1 MSKGPIGFCSILV
14 QSALHSPA
22 AVLFT
27 KIWTAVLAIL
37 ATACLAGMYLL
48 STGSSGGFT
57 PADETAVRAVT
68 EAGMAALE
76 SDINSSPV
84 SLGPSLLSETRLKE
98 ALDRPAVPPVGE
110 DGLQD
115 PTLQDVFWQVANESL
130 LNEYPRMSMAIVD
143 KAGTILARAEP
154 LEQGLFDELVKM
166 PVAETA
172 LASEEAEL
180 LSATLGGKL
189 HAVKLSRPLADGTG
203 RRLITIH
210 AVELGGGS
218 FFRRVV
224 GESMGGLVRDGEV
237 LGDPIGGAK
246 PEELVA
252 FTTQHMDSIPPEG
265 ASAVFQVG
273 DGAEARLGSA
283 TRVPGPAGKGK
294 AGTVFVVLSTNTL
307 GSTQQDM
314 VTALRLAL
322 DSGGLA
328 QLNWVLVLGLLVI
341 SLGLTF
347 YLPTI
352 EYNSP
357 LRRLAGEF
365 NGITEGRQH
374 ELYHDTYGGEL
385 GKVARAATTAM
396 EALRASWESELLDSD
411 AEVGDGPRRT
421 RSTRSLRA
429 APKGTGPRR
438 KSTRGHEVV
447 GADSR
452 AATGASEAPV
462 EPIAIDLPSTDT
474 SAPIER
480 HAAAE
485 APPSRSKP
493 SPPPAPAFDDEVASP
508 DLGPGD
514 SSVSLADVGGQDREA
529 YYRTI
534 FDEFVETKIACG
546 EPIEGFTY
554 EKFAKKLRKQSEDLM
569 SRSDVADVQFS
580 VYVKD
585 GKAALRAKVVKH

>member
-1 MSKGPIGFCSILV
+1 
-14 QSALHSPA
+14 
-22 AVLFT
+22 VLFT

-37 ATACLAGMYLL
+37 ATVCLAGMYLL
-48 STGSSGGFT
+48 STGSAGGFT

-68 EAGMAALE
+68 EAGMAALQ

-84 SLGPSLLSETRLKE
+84 SLGPSLLSDTRLKE
-98 ALDRPAVPPVGE
+98 ALDGPAVPPVGE

-115 PTLQDVFWQVANESL
+115 PTLQDIFWQVANESL

-143 KAGTILARAEP
+143 KGGTILARAEP
-154 LEQGLFDELVKM
+154 LEQGLFDEFVKM
-166 PVAETA
+166 PVAQTA
-172 LASEEAEL
+172 LASEEPEL

-189 HAVKLSRPLADGTG
+189 HAVKLSRPLPDGTQ
-203 RRLITIH
+203 RRLVTVH

-224 GESMGGLVRDGEV
+224 GDSLGGLVREGTV

-246 PEELVA
+246 PEEIVA
-252 FTTQHMDSIPPEG
+252 FTAQHMDSIPPEG
-265 ASAVFQVG
+265 ASSVFLVG
-273 DGAEARLGSA
+273 EGANARLGSA

-314 VTALRLAL
+314 VTALKRSL

-328 QLNWVLVLGLLVI
+328 QLNWILVGGLLLL

-352 EYNSP
+352 EYNGP
-357 LRRLAGEF
+357 LRRLTGEF

-385 GKVARAATTAM
+385 GRLARSATTAM
-396 EALRASWESELLDSD
+396 EALRASWENELLDSD
-411 AEVGDGPRRT
+411 AELGGEGPRRT

-429 APKGTGPRR
+429 APAKTRR
-438 KSTRGHEVV
+438 NRTRSQDTLST
-447 GADSR
+447 DSR
-452 AATGASEAPV
+452 ESGEVEAIQPAIH
-462 EPIAIDLPSTDT
+462 PLGIDLPAADT

-485 APPSRSKP
+485 APR
-493 SPPPAPAFDDEVASP
+493 PPAPARPAPAFQDEVASP
-508 DLGPGD
+508 ALALSD
-514 SSVSLADVGGQDREA
+514 SSDSVSFADVGGQDREA
-529 YYRTI
+529 YYRSI
-534 FDEFVETKIACG
+534 YDEFVETKVACG
-546 EPIEGFTY
+546 EPIDGFTY

-569 SRSDVADVQFS
+569 SRSEVSDVQFS

-585 GKAALRAKVVKH
+585 GKAALRAKVVKS

>member
-1 MSKGPIGFCSILV
+1 M
-14 QSALHSPA
+14 
-22 AVLFT
+22 LFT

-37 ATACLAGMYLL
+37 ATVCLAGMYLL

-57 PADETAVRAVT
+57 SADETAVRAVT
-68 EAGMAALE
+68 EAGMAALQ

-84 SLGPSLLSETRLKE
+84 SLGPSLLSDTRLKE
-98 ALDRPAVPPVGE
+98 ALDGPAVPPPGP
-110 DGLQD
+110 DGLQE
-115 PTLQDVFWQVANESL
+115 PTLQDIFWQVANESL

-143 KAGTILARAEP
+143 KSGTILARAEP
-154 LEQGLFDELVKM
+154 LEQGLFDEFVKM
-166 PVAETA
+166 PIAETA
-172 LASEEAEL
+172 FASEDPEL

-189 HAVKLSRPLADGTG
+189 HAVKLSRPLLDGTQ
-203 RRLITIH
+203 RRLLTIH

-224 GESMGGLVRDGEV
+224 GESLGGLVRDGAV

-246 PEELVA
+246 PDELIA

-265 ASAVFQVG
+265 ASSVFMVG
-273 DGAEARLGSA
+273 DGANARLGSA

-294 AGTVFVVLSTNTL
+294 AGTVFVVLSSNTL

-314 VTALRLAL
+314 VTALKLSL
-322 DSGGLA
+322 DNGGLA

-352 EYNSP
+352 EYNGP
-357 LRRLAGEF
+357 LRRLTAEF
-365 NGITEGRQH
+365 NGITEGKQH

-385 GKVARAATTAM
+385 GRLARAATTAM
-396 EALRASWESELLDSD
+396 EALRASWENELLDSD
-411 AEVGDGPRRT
+411 AELGEGGPRRT

-429 APKGTGPRR
+429 APAKTRR
-438 KSTRGHEVV
+438 THSRSQEALGSDARESGEVEV
-447 GADSR
+447 S
-452 AATGASEAPV
+452 APLS
-462 EPIAIDLPSTDT
+462 IDLPLADT
-474 SAPIER
+474 SAQIER
-480 HAAAE
+480 HASADV
-485 APPSRSKP
+485 PRKP
-493 SPPPAPAFDDEVASP
+493 IPPAPAFDDEIASP
-508 DLGPGD
+508 GLSLDGSSDSISLG
-514 SSVSLADVGGQDREA
+514 DVGDDGGQQDREA

-534 FDEFVETKIACG
+534 YDEFVETKSACG
-546 EPIEGFTY
+546 EPLDGFTY

-569 SRSDVADVQFS
+569 SRSEVSDVQFS

-585 GKAALRAKVVKH
+585 GKAALRAKVVKS

>member
-1 MSKGPIGFCSILV
+1 M
-14 QSALHSPA
+14 
-22 AVLFT
+22 LFT

-37 ATACLAGMYLL
+37 ATVCLAGMYLL

-57 PADETAVRAVT
+57 SADETAVRAVT
-68 EAGMAALE
+68 EAGMAALQ

-84 SLGPSLLSETRLKE
+84 SLGPSLLQDTRLKE
-98 ALDRPAVPPVGE
+98 ALDRPAVPPPGP
-110 DGLQD
+110 DGLQE
-115 PTLQDVFWQVANESL
+115 PTLQDIFWQVANESL

-143 KAGTILARAEP
+143 KSGAILARAEP
-154 LEQGLFDELVKM
+154 LEQGLFDEFVKI
-166 PVAETA
+166 PIAQTV
-172 LASEEAEL
+172 LANEDPEL

-189 HAVKLSRPLADGTG
+189 HAVKLSRPLPDGSQ
-203 RRLITIH
+203 RRLLTIH

-224 GESMGGLVRDGEV
+224 GDSLGGLVRDGTV

-246 PEELVA
+246 PEELIA

-265 ASAVFQVG
+265 ASSVFTVG
-273 DGAEARLGSA
+273 DGGNARLGSA

-314 VTALRLAL
+314 VTALKLAL
-322 DSGGLA
+322 DNGGLA
-328 QLNWVLVLGLLVI
+328 QLNWILVLGLLVI

-352 EYNSP
+352 EYNGP
-357 LRRLAGEF
+357 LRRLTTEF
-365 NGITEGRQH
+365 NGITEGKQH

-385 GKVARAATTAM
+385 GRLARAATTAM
-396 EALRASWESELLDSD
+396 EALRASWENELLDSD
-411 AEVGDGPRRT
+411 AELGEGGPRRT

-429 APKGTGPRR
+429 APAKARRTRNTG
-438 KSTRGHEVV
+438 SQNALGS
-447 GADSR
+447 DSR
-452 AATGASEAPV
+452 ESGEIETVQQAPL
-462 EPIAIDLPSTDT
+462 AIDLPLADT

-480 HAAAE
+480 HASADVPRVPA
-485 APPSRSKP
+485 
-493 SPPPAPAFDDEVASP
+493 PPAPAFDDNVA
-508 DLGPGD
+508 GPGLSLSD
-514 SSVSLADVGGQDREA
+514 SSDSISFADVSGQDREA

-534 FDEFVETKIACG
+534 YDEFVETKVACG
-546 EPIEGFTY
+546 EPIDGFTY

-569 SRSDVADVQFS
+569 SRSEVSDVQFS

-585 GKAALRAKVVKH
+585 GKAALRAKVVKA

>member
-1 MSKGPIGFCSILV
+1 M
-14 QSALHSPA
+14 
-22 AVLFT
+22 LFT

-37 ATACLAGMYLL
+37 ATVCLAGMYLL

-57 PADETAVRAVT
+57 TADETAVRAVT
-68 EAGMAALE
+68 EAGMAALQ

-84 SLGPSLLSETRLKE
+84 SLGPSLMADTRLKE
-98 ALDRPAVPPVGE
+98 ALDGPAVPPPGP
-110 DGLQD
+110 DGLQE
-115 PTLQDVFWQVANESL
+115 PTLQDIFWQVANESL

-143 KAGTILARAEP
+143 KGGTILARAEP
-154 LEQGLFDELVKM
+154 LEQGLFDEFVKM
-166 PVAETA
+166 PIAQTV

-189 HAVKLSRPLADGTG
+189 HAVKLSRPLPDGTQ
-203 RRLITIH
+203 RRLVTIH

-224 GESMGGLVRDGEV
+224 GESLGGLVRDGKV

-265 ASAVFQVG
+265 ASSVFTVG
-273 DGAEARLGSA
+273 EGANARLGSA

-294 AGTVFVVLSTNTL
+294 AGTLFVVLSTNTL

-314 VTALRLAL
+314 VTALKLAL

-352 EYNSP
+352 EYNGP
-357 LRRLAGEF
+357 LRRLTAEF

-385 GKVARAATTAM
+385 GRLARAATTAM
-396 EALRASWESELLDSD
+396 EALRASWENELLDSD
-411 AEVGDGPRRT
+411 AELGEGGPRRT

-429 APKGTGPRR
+429 APSGKNRR
-438 KSTRGHEVV
+438 ARTRSQEALGS
-447 GADSR
+447 DSR
-452 AATGASEAPV
+452 ESGEIETVQAPLS
-462 EPIAIDLPSTDT
+462 IDLPAADT
-474 SAPIER
+474 SAAIER
-480 HAAAE
+480 HASADVPPARS
-485 APPSRSKP
+485 APAR
-493 SPPPAPAFDDEVASP
+493 PAPAFDDDVASP
-508 DLGPGD
+508 GLSLND
-514 SSVSLADVGGQDREA
+514 SSDSVSLADVGGQDREA

-534 FDEFVETKIACG
+534 YDEFVETKVACG
-546 EPIEGFTY
+546 EPIDGFTY

-569 SRSDVADVQFS
+569 SRSEVSDVQFS

-585 GKAALRAKVVKH
+585 GKAALRAKVVKS

>member
-1 MSKGPIGFCSILV
+1 
-14 QSALHSPA
+14 
-22 AVLFT
+22 VLFT

-57 PADETAVRAVT
+57 SADETAVRAVT

-84 SLGPSLLSETRLKE
+84 SLGPSLLSENRLEE
-98 ALDRPAVPPVGE
+98 ALAGPAVPPVGE
-110 DGLQD
+110 DGLQP

-143 KAGTILARAEP
+143 KGGNILARAEP

-166 PVAETA
+166 PVAESA

-189 HAVKLSRPLADGTG
+189 HAVKLSRPLADGSG

-224 GESMGGLVRDGEV
+224 GDSMGGLVRDGEV
-237 LGDPIGGAK
+237 LGEPIGGAK

-273 DGAEARLGSA
+273 EGANARLGSA

-294 AGTVFVVLSTNTL
+294 AGTLFVVLSSNTL

-314 VTALRLAL
+314 VSALRQAL
-322 DSGGLA
+322 DSGGLQ

-365 NGITEGRQH
+365 NGITEGKQH

-385 GKVARAATTAM
+385 GKVARAATAAM
-396 EALRASWESELLDSD
+396 EALRVSWESELLDSD
-411 AEVGDGPRRT
+411 AEPGDGPRRT
-421 RSTRSLRA
+421 RSTRSLRS
-429 APKGTGPRR
+429 APKGTRR
-438 KSTRGHEVV
+438 PKSTRSNEIV
-447 GADSR
+447 GA
-452 AATGASEAPV
+452 GASSSSSGSSSAAAAD
-462 EPIAIDLPSTDT
+462 PIAIDLPSTDT

-480 HAAAE
+480 HASADV
-485 APPSRSKP
+485 APSKRP
-493 SPPPAPAFDDEVASP
+493 PPPPAPAFNDEIASP
-508 DLGPGD
+508 GLAPDD
-514 SSVSLADVGGQDREA
+514 SSDSVSLAGLSDSGSGTQDREA

-534 FDEFVETKIACG
+534 YDEFVETKVACG

-569 SRSDVADVQFS
+569 ARSDVADVQFS

-585 GKAALRAKVVKH
+585 GKAALRAKVVKA

>member
-1 MSKGPIGFCSILV
+1 
-14 QSALHSPA
+14 
-22 AVLFT
+22 VLFT

-37 ATACLAGMYLL
+37 ATVCLAGMYLL

-57 PADETAVRAVT
+57 SADETAVRAVT
-68 EAGMAALE
+68 EAGMAALQ

-84 SLGPSLLSETRLKE
+84 SLGPSLLSDTRLKE
-98 ALDRPAVPPVGE
+98 ALDGPAVPPPGP
-110 DGLQD
+110 DGLQE
-115 PTLQDVFWQVANESL
+115 PTLQDIFWQVANESL

-143 KAGTILARAEP
+143 KSGTILARAEP
-154 LEQGLFDELVKM
+154 LEQGLFDEFVKM
-166 PVAETA
+166 PIAETA
-172 LASEEAEL
+172 FASEDPEL

-189 HAVKLSRPLADGTG
+189 HAVKLSRPLLDGTQ
-203 RRLITIH
+203 RRLLTIH

-224 GESMGGLVRDGEV
+224 GESLGGLVRDGAV

-246 PEELVA
+246 PDELIA

-265 ASAVFQVG
+265 ASSVFMVG
-273 DGAEARLGSA
+273 DGANARLGSA

-294 AGTVFVVLSTNTL
+294 AGTVFVVLSSNTL

-314 VTALRLAL
+314 VTALKLSL
-322 DSGGLA
+322 DNGGLA

-352 EYNSP
+352 EYNGP
-357 LRRLAGEF
+357 LRRLTAEF
-365 NGITEGRQH
+365 NGITEGKQH

-385 GKVARAATTAM
+385 GRLARAATTAM
-396 EALRASWESELLDSD
+396 EALRASWENELLDSD
-411 AEVGDGPRRT
+411 AELGEGGPRRT

-429 APKGTGPRR
+429 APAKTRR
-438 KSTRGHEVV
+438 THSRSQEALGSDARESGEVEV
-447 GADSR
+447 S
-452 AATGASEAPV
+452 APLS
-462 EPIAIDLPSTDT
+462 IDLPLADT
-474 SAPIER
+474 SAQIER
-480 HAAAE
+480 HASADV
-485 APPSRSKP
+485 PRKP
-493 SPPPAPAFDDEVASP
+493 IPPAPAFDDEVASP
-508 DLGPGD
+508 GLSLDGSSDSISLG
-514 SSVSLADVGGQDREA
+514 DVGDDGGQQDREA

-534 FDEFVETKIACG
+534 YDEFVETKAACG
-546 EPIEGFTY
+546 EPLDGFTY

-569 SRSDVADVQFS
+569 SRSEVSDVQFS

-585 GKAALRAKVVKH
+585 GKAALRAKVVKS